1 MDFSKCS
8 AIVSGGAGG
17 LGGATSRRLVE
28 LGMGVVVF
36 EPELSRATALASEL
50 GSRAVPV
57 AGDHNNEADVQAAIS
72 VARQLGVFSVNV
84 NAAGVAI
91 AAPATA
97 AADGTPHD
105 MAIFRTMLELHLFG
119 PFNMSRLC
127 AAAFAANAPD
137 EDGQRGV
144 IINTASTAA
153 WDGQAKQ
160 AAYSAAKAGIVGM
173 TTAMARDLADI
184 GVRAC
189 AIAPGPFSTPRLEQ
203 APQALKDH
211 LVKNVAFPKRLGR
224 ASEYA
229 TLVEAILRTP
239 FLNGQTIRLDGA
251 LSTPLTDM
259 SVAPRLAP
267 KEN

>member
-1 MDFSKCS
+1 MKLDTCS
-8 AIVSGGAGG
+8 AIISGGAGG
-17 LGGATSRRLVE
+17 LGGATARRLVE
-28 LGMGVVVF
+28 LGAGVVVF
-36 EPELSRATALASEL
+36 EPELARAAALATEL
-50 GSRAVPV
+50 GPRAVAV
-57 AGDHNNEADVQAAIS
+57 AGDHNNEADVRGAIAA
-72 VARQLGVFSVNV
+72 AQKLGVFSINV

-97 AADGTPHD
+97 TADGTPHD
-105 MAIFRTMLELHLFG
+105 MAVFKAMIELHLFG

-127 AAAFAANAPD
+127 AAAFAANTPD
-137 EDGQRGV
+137 EDGQRGI

-160 AAYSAAKAGIVGM
+160 AAYSAAKAGIAGL
-173 TTAMARDLADI
+173 TTAMARDLAEI

-211 LVKNVAFPKRLGR
+211 LTKNIAFPKRLGR
-224 ASEYA
+224 AWEYA
-229 TLVEAILRTP
+229 SLVEAIVRTP

-259 SVAPRLAP
+259 SAAPGR
-267 KEN
+267 